1 MKRRIFC
8 QIKMRGYFQHLRK
21 YVAEEFPYRKLVLV
35 NNISR
40 ILRTMKI
47 AKSRIPTK
55 IPHPD
60 MANPGSLK
68 STWDSHWLLAASR
81 LMKSASFLI

>member
-8 QIKMRGYFQHLRK
+8 QIKMRGYFQHFRK

-40 ILRTMKI
+40 ILRSMKI

-60 MANPGSLK
+60 VQ
-68 STWDSHWLLAASR
+68 TWQIPDL
-81 LMKSASFLI
+81 